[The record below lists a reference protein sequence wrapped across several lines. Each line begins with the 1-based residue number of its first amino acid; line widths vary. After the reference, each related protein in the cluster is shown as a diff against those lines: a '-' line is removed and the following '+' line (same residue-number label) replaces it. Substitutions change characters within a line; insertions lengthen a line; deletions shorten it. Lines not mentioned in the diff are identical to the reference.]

1 LLAVSLT
8 TRPALNTPLVMGL
21 NQSKSPPP
29 VDLLPPRFDAPLF
42 HPDPTPISPLQSS
55 FGSRARASL
64 LEQHYSLPGAKV
76 SANLC
81 PDKSIG
87 ALVSFDIPLTRA
99 SDGRPPAFDASVSG
113 RGPLQ
118 ALGGGYTGSGSLR
131 MDGSGSLIA
140 QGSVVESRGG
150 YFGPEGASEGAI
162 SASSSSPSPS
172 PSSPLS
178 HLSSI
183 QGMAPGLYAR
193 IPIQNHPSYPAP
205 GDSSSGVGTLAPHD
219 MGSRYTAL
227 SSPTSLPTLL
237 PEVGVRYASATSSWA
252 AGGHFGAGAH
262 YPIKA
267 WALGRYGGELV
278 GTASSSSNSSS
289 GNGVGG
295 EEGVVGRR
303 SRLLTFGVEVSG
315 RLFDMFSTAPT
326 AAATATAP
334 VVNPFRMDPPPLGSP
349 GRQRQQQL
357 QYSSP
362 SRSPPP
368 LSLGAAVTLS
378 HTQPL
383 YELSL
388 AVDSERGEAVAGYL
402 HSLVVRRGRIWNP
415 FEAPHVKGIYQYVDL
430 GVECRRGLREP
441 YSAAIGVGGAWQLNR
456 NVLLK
461 ARVGSRDAAVSVA
474 LRSWTEPRVT
484 LCFTASTPSSVS
496 SNTTSFT
503 GSGGVPVGFSL
514 GGGALAWGVSVS
526 LDQGTLMG
534 SDFRLGDSREHKPVP
549 SLQLPATPALNATR

>member
-1 LLAVSLT
+1 
-8 TRPALNTPLVMGL
+8 MGL
-21 NQSKSPPP
+21 NQSKSPPA

-42 HPDPTPISPLQSS
+42 HPDPTPVSPLQTS
-55 FGSRARASL
+55 FGSRSRAAL
-64 LEQHYSLPGAKV
+64 LEQHFALPGARV

-99 SDGRPPAFDASVSG
+99 SDGRPVAFDVSVSG
-113 RGPLQ
+113 RGPLP
-118 ALGGGYTGSGSLR
+118 ALGVGMTGSASLR

-140 QGSVVESRGG
+140 QGSVVESRVG
-150 YFGPEGASEGAI
+150 YFGPEGAREGAVT
-162 SASSSSPSPS
+162 SSSSSVPSG
-172 PSSPLS
+172 PLS

-183 QGMAPGLYAR
+183 QGMAPAVYAR

-205 GDSSSGVGTLAPHD
+205 GEGSSGVGTLAPHD

-278 GTASSSSNSSS
+278 GADASSSSS
-289 GNGVGG
+289 GSGGRGGVGDG
-295 EEGVVGRR
+295 EEGVDGKR
-303 SRLLTFGVEVSG
+303 SRLLTFGVELSG
-315 RLFDMFSTAPT
+315 SMVDMFSSAASTTTTTSSSSGRGTAHPI
-326 AAATATAP
+326 
-334 VVNPFRMDPPPLGSP
+334 NPFREDAPP
-349 GRQRQQQL
+349 
-357 QYSSP
+357 SSP
-362 SRSPPP
+362 SREGIPLPLP
-368 LSLGAAVTLS
+368 LSLSRPPPVTFGAGVTLS
-378 HTQPL
+378 HTRPL

-388 AVDSERGEAVAGYL
+388 AYDGERGEAVAGYM

-415 FEAPHVKGIYQYVDL
+415 FEASHVKGIYQYVDL
-430 GVECRRGLREP
+430 GVECRRGLKEP

-461 ARVGSRDAAVSVA
+461 ARVGSRDAALSVA

-484 LCFTASTPSSVS
+484 LCATASLGGGG
-496 SNTTSFT
+496 N
-503 GSGGVPVGFSL
+503 GGVGGAGIPAGFSL

-534 SDFRLGDSREHKPVP
+534 SDFRLGESSEHKPVP
-549 SLQLPATPALNATR
+549 SLQLPATPSLNATR